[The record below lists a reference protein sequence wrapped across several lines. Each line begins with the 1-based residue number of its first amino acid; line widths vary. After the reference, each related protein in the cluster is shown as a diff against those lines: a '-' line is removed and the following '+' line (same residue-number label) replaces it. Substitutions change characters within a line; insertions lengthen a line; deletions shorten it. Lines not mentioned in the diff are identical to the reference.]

1 MVDRKATKS
10 MTTARTLHPRRAER
24 DFCKA
29 VSQENQNEEGENMK
43 YMVTVTTMLF
53 VHMREDVER
62 QGSAARPS
70 RENET

>member
-1 MVDRKATKS
+1 M
-10 MTTARTLHPRRAER
+10 E
-24 DFCKA
+24 A
-29 VSQENQNEEGENMK
+29 VSQENQNEEGGNMK